1 MSIISFTNS
10 IKFRLIRLIESNP
23 YLNLLIYNNI
33 SIFKPFLP
41 HEKDYYGIKHL
52 INNEVNDSIIDVGGN
67 LGISAMGFRKLG
79 LNNKIFLFEP
89 NKYIF
94 KNYIKN
100 KIIKNYKNII
110 GFNYALGKKEESK
123 NFFYPYYKKKCI
135 HYFCSFDKEYIK
147 NSIDIS
153 FKGKK
158 IEIVK
163 DRIKIKVFD
172 KLSLRCKPKF
182 IKIDV
187 EGHDYEVIL
196 GMRQTIKNYKPIIL
210 VEFNKN
216 NFFKIKKILKDYNCW
231 VYFYE
236 KNKFEKFNKKMIDKD
251 ISRTTNLNLMSIRN
265 VFFIPKLFKWTYI

>member
-110 GFNYALGKKEESK
+110 GFNYALE
-123 NFFYPYYKKKCI
+123 KKKSQKISFI
-135 HYFCSFDKEYIK
+135 HTIKKSVFIIFVVLIK
-147 NSIDIS
+147 N
-153 FKGKK
+153 
-158 IEIVK
+158 
-163 DRIKIKVFD
+163 
-172 KLSLRCKPKF
+172 
-182 IKIDV
+182 
-187 EGHDYEVIL
+187 
-196 GMRQTIKNYKPIIL
+196 
-210 VEFNKN
+210 
-216 NFFKIKKILKDYNCW
+216 ILKI
-231 VYFYE
+231 VLIFHLKE
-236 KNKFEKFNKKMIDKD
+236 K
-251 ISRTTNLNLMSIRN
+251 
-265 VFFIPKLFKWTYI
+265 KLK